1 LHTHDESSSD
11 EAVAE
16 VVAPGPAGAYG
27 FELAASAPGRPS
39 AAAVL
44 ALQRAAGNRA
54 TAGVMRQFFPNK
66 GNTPAAQTGPP
77 PRLSADVAFDEIR
90 DRLSVSIDKE
100 QSAKSAFTTLWG
112 VSPPEDRARL
122 VQRLDA
128 AGLMEVLI
136 ERLPSSDVRSGTFVG
151 LLALRG
157 VEKNTGLAKKLLT
170 RGWLDWEVTDHD
182 AESAAAL
189 LDAVPEEDRK
199 VLYEGWMGKEL
210 KENLPGTEDYEPAIG
225 REILEGAILGDF
237 DETPT
242 LWSSISQAAVG
253 FIPYAGQVA
262 DMRDTV
268 AALRTLEKANWVDG
282 WAWAQLVLTLIG
294 WVPGLGDI
302 IKGVGKAVLKWVR
315 KGGKT
320 LVSVVLKKVF
330 KGIIEPGLKAVL
342 EPLLKKWIPEV
353 RRLVKEFM
361 ERYSR
366 KAAEAAES
374 GGKVDP
380 PPVQGA
386 APSAAQQT
394 AKGAAKALDEAA
406 EKSLERSV
414 KGGSKA
420 VGDVLDELIDGVR
433 EALKGFADKAFKKQG
448 GLDPASYPWPGIEGD
463 WLVIYGKGST
473 VRLVRVRISAVKEF
487 AVKQTEKLLE
497 LTAERADKLEK
508 ARNAA
513 TEALE
518 HLIRKGAID
527 ITEEIGERVAVM
539 LVKKEFGQGVKQIY
553 RGTGKGVVD
562 LVFEDG
568 KRIIVCEAKGGTARL
583 GFREVGPGV
592 KAQQGTLTYLDDII
606 SNMKKSGDPEAVK
619 IAKQLAE
626 ARKDDLVTYVISKTG
641 KLDDRGDSLAAVLSW
656 IRQ

>member
-1 LHTHDESSSD
+1 M
-11 EAVAE
+11 AE
-16 VVAPGPAGAYG
+16 VVAPGPAGTG

-54 TAGVMRQFFPNK
+54 TAGVMRQLFPNK
-66 GNTPAAQTGPP
+66 ANTPSAQTGPP
-77 PRLSADVAFDEIR
+77 PRLSADVAYDEIR
-90 DRLSVSIDKE
+90 GLLSVSIDKE

-112 VSPPEDRARL
+112 VAPVEDRTRL
-122 VQRLDA
+122 IHRLDD

-136 ERLPSSDVRSGTFVG
+136 ERLPSSEVRSSTFVG
-151 LLALRG
+151 LLTVRG

-170 RGWLDWEVTDHD
+170 RGWLDWEITDHE

-225 REILEGAILGDF
+225 RELLEGAILGDF

-268 AALRTLEKANWVDG
+268 AALDKLKAANWVDG

-302 IKGVGKAVLKWVR
+302 VKGLGKAVLKWLR

-320 LVSVVLKKVF
+320 LVTVVLKKLF
-330 KGIIEPGLKAVL
+330 KGVIEPGLKAVL
-342 EPLLKKWIPEV
+342 EPLLKRGIPAV
-353 RRLVKEFM
+353 RKLIDEYMAKYGKKF
-361 ERYSR
+361 
-366 KAAEAAES
+366 AEQ

-386 APSAAQQT
+386 APTVAQQA
-394 AKGAAKALDEAA
+394 AKGTAKALEEAA
-406 EKSLERSV
+406 EKSVERSV
-414 KGGSKA
+414 KGAKG
-420 VGDVLDELIDGVR
+420 VGDVLDELVDGVR
-433 EALKGFADKAFKKQG
+433 EALKAFADRAFKKQG
-448 GLDPASYPWPGIEGD
+448 GLDPGSYPWPGIEGD

-473 VRLVRVRISAVKEF
+473 VRLVKVRISAVKKFVVE
-487 AVKQTEKLLE
+487 KTEKLLE

-508 ARNAA
+508 ARNAS
-513 TEALE
+513 TEVVE
-518 HLIRKGAID
+518 HLMRKGAID
-527 ITEEIGERVAVM
+527 VTEEIGERVAMM
-539 LVKKEFGQGVKQIY
+539 LIRREFGQGVKLLY
-553 RGTGKGVVD
+553 RGTGSGVVD
-562 LVFEDG
+562 LVYVQG
-568 KRIIVCEAKGGTARL
+568 KRLIVCEAKGGASRL

-606 SNMKKSGDPEAVK
+606 SNMKKSGKPEAVEL
-619 IAKQLAE
+619 AKELAQ
-626 ARKDDLVTYVISKTG
+626 ARKDDLLTYVISKTG
-641 KLDDRGDSLAAVLSW
+641 KIDDTDKPLAAVLSW